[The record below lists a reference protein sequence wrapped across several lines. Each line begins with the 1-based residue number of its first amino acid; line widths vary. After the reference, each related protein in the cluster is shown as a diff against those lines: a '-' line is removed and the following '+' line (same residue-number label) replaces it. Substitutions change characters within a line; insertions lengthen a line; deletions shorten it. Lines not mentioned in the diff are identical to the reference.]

1 MKLALVL
8 AVVLWV
14 TLAAAVNFH
23 HRGHATAHRFTGC
36 PRLSRCI
43 QRRMEVLMTARG
55 ESGTVTAYC
64 QPERV
69 SPVACVVTVTF
80 GSDDDLCLWQR
91 YRWPSLALVD
101 SVDVSTTRLCG
112 DLLT

>member
-1 MKLALVL
+1 VKVALVA

-14 TLAAAVNFH
+14 ALAAAVNFH
-23 HRGHATAHRFTGC
+23 HRGHAAHRFTGC

-43 QRRMEVLMTARG
+43 QRRMEVLLTGRG

-64 QPERV
+64 QPGRAD
-69 SPVACVVTVTF
+69 PVVCVVTVTF